1 MYPVNP
7 ITSTMIIL
15 FSAISCFIVGFLI
28 RQQATNKLRKRMLEL
43 ENEMLA
49 NHEEILKL
57 ETVLAKMSSESSNA
71 KDTPIITLSNNQN
84 QQKAAK

>member
-1 MYPVNP
+1 
-7 ITSTMIIL
+7 
-15 FSAISCFIVGFLI
+15 
-28 RQQATNKLRKRMLEL
+28 MLDL

-57 ETVLAKMSSESSNA
+57 ETILAKMSNNASAA

-84 QQKAAK
+84 QQKATK